1 MRGTRVR
8 RAITSLRE
16 REEGFTLVE
25 LMVTMAIMGIVATA
39 VTAVAM
45 ATFTG
50 TGTVTS
56 RRDVFGDGRIALDRL
71 SKQLRQGVSVDS
83 TSTASRLQFSGYND
97 GVPVTIVWQATGAA
111 APYTFEESINGGTS
125 FYTLLQSLTSKSV
138 FTYTPSPAGSATREV
153 AVALSLGTTTA
164 STVISTNVNLRNV
177 QT

>member
-1 MRGTRVR
+1 M
-8 RAITSLRE
+8 SPRE

-25 LMVTMAIMGIVATA
+25 LMITMAIMGIVATA

-45 ATFTG
+45 ATFTK
-50 TGTVTS
+50 TGTITN

-71 SKQLRQGVSVDS
+71 SKQLRQGVSVDPTSDVS
-83 TSTASRLQFSGYND
+83 TLKFSGYND
-97 GVPVTIVWQATGAA
+97 GLPVTIVWRATGAA
-111 APYTFEESINGGTS
+111 APYTLEESINGGTS
-125 FYTLLQSLTSKSV
+125 YYTHLRSLTSKNV

-164 STVISTNVNLRNV
+164 STVISTEVNLRNV